1 MWKTKI
7 ALFFL
12 TKPEF
17 PCRTR
22 TCDFSFFFKLWH
34 YQILFFSCE
43 PGTATV
49 GGTGREYFTGAA
61 VPGLTLQVLRLFCF
75 VLACGRI
82 LGIFGFFENLSLSFF
97 PLT

>member
-1 MWKTKI
+1 M
-7 ALFFL
+7 
-12 TKPEF
+12 
-17 PCRTR
+17 
-22 TCDFSFFFKLWH
+22 CDFSFFLNCGTTK
-34 YQILFFSCE
+34 YFFLSCE
-43 PGTATV
+43 PGNATV